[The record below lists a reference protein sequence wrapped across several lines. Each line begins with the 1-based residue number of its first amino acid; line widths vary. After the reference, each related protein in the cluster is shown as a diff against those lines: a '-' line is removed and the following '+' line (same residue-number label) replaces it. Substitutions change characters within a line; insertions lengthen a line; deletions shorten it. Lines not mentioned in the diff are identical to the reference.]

1 MSKSLSG
8 RLFAATLATVVSFA
22 ASAADVEVKCEKRGN
37 RSKASIDG
45 SNLDPGAYRA
55 VLSSGT
61 ARAVSGYATAI
72 DDEVEFDFDS
82 RPADIAEGAKAIAP
96 GFIVDG
102 RVRGHI
108 VDASGRR
115 VTPVVTAIC
124 RVRS

>member
-1 MSKSLSG
+1 MSTTLTA
-8 RLFAATLATVVSFA
+8 RLLAATLVTLVSFA

-45 SNLDPGAYRA
+45 SNLDSGSYRA
-55 VLSSGT
+55 VLRSGT

-72 DDEVEFDFDS
+72 DDEAEFDFDS
-82 RPADIAEGAKAIAP
+82 RPADIAEGATAIAP

-108 VDASGRR
+108 VDSSGKR

-124 RVRS
+124 RVRN